1 MASDFLPSVS
11 SLKWSWTPD
20 SSSDAE
26 FRSGNL
32 TLMTA
37 SGLQMMGE
45 MGVAAVMVG
54 VASVMV
60 GVASVMVGVAFETS

>member
-11 SLKWSWTPD
+11 SLKWPWTPD

-32 TLMTA
+32 TLVTA
-37 SGLQMMGE
+37 SGLQMVLVGE
-45 MGVAAVMVG
+45 MGVAVVMVG
-54 VASVMV
+54 VASVM
-60 GVASVMVGVAFETS
+60 SS